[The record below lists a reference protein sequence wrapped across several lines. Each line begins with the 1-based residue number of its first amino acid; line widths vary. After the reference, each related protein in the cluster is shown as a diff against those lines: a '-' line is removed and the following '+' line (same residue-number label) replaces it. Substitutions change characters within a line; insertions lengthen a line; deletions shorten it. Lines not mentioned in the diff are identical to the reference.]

1 VIKTARNYKNLT
13 PKQNELMIIAKGGLK
28 RINILHGS
36 VRSGKT
42 WISLV
47 LWCVWIRNMPADSA
61 YLMTAKTLST
71 LKRNCLDLLEVL
83 AGKRNF
89 KYSLSKKE
97 GILFGRRVYFEGV
110 SDSEA
115 ESKIRGMTLQGAYCD
130 EVTLFNESFFGM
142 LLSRLSLPNAK
153 LFGTTNPDNPNHWF
167 KVNYIDRKDELD
179 FFIMEFL
186 IDDNTFLDKH
196 YVEELKKEYTG
207 VFYRRYILG
216 EWCSAEGLV
225 YPMFDKDLHVV
236 DEIPESSGHEE
247 YFLSVD
253 YGTLNPC
260 SMGLWRL
267 DDEMAVRIKERY
279 YSGKKNKRQLTDEE
293 YYEMLEGLADGFDIK
308 CVVID
313 PSAASFIT
321 TVRRHG
327 RFAVRKAN
335 NNVLDGL
342 RITGTLLQSGKLK
355 INSSCVD
362 AIKEF
367 QLYSWDEKSGDDRV
381 NKEFDHAMDEIR
393 YFCATIAH
401 KRLL

>member
-1 VIKTARNYKNLT
+1 MRKYKKLT
-13 PKQNELMIIAKGGLK
+13 EKQNELLEIAKGGLR

-47 LWCVWIRNMPADSA
+47 LWCIWIRNMPADKA
-61 YLMTAKTLST
+61 YIMTAKTLTT

-83 AGKRNF
+83 AGKNNF

-97 GILFGRRVYFEGV
+97 GELFGRRIYLEGV
-110 SDSEA
+110 NDSGA

-130 EVTLFNESFFGM
+130 EITLFNEDFFNM
-142 LLSRLSLPNAK
+142 LLSRLSESEAK

-167 KVNYIDRKDELD
+167 KVNYIDRRDELD

-186 IDDNTFLDKH
+186 IDDNTFLDER

-207 VFYRRYILG
+207 VFYKRFILG

-225 YPMFDKDLHVV
+225 YPMFDKEKHIVSQ
-236 DEIPESSGHEE
+236 IPEQVGEAE
-247 YFLSVD
+247 YYISID

-267 DDEMAVRIKERY
+267 DNSCAVRIRESY
-279 YSGKKNKRQLTDEE
+279 YSGRQKREQLTDEE
-293 YYEMLEGLADGFDIK
+293 YYKMLEDLAEDKAIK
-308 CVVID
+308 CVIVD

-321 TVRRHG
+321 AIRRHG

-335 NNVLDGL
+335 NNVLDGI
-342 RITGTLLQSGKLK
+342 RITGTLLQSGKLVFHE
-355 INSSCVD
+355 SCKD
-362 AIKEF
+362 AIREF
-367 QLYSWDEKSGDDRV
+367 GVYSWDETKEEDRV
-381 NKEFDHAMDEIR
+381 VKESDHAMDDIR
-393 YFCATIAH
+393 YFCATVAA

>member
-1 VIKTARNYKNLT
+1 MRKYKKLT
-13 PKQNELMIIAKGGLK
+13 EKQNELLEIAKGGLR

-47 LWCVWIRNMPADSA
+47 LWCIWIRNMPADKA
-61 YLMTAKTLST
+61 YIMTAKTLTT

-83 AGKRNF
+83 AGKNNF

-97 GILFGRRVYFEGV
+97 GELFGRRIYLEGV
-110 SDSEA
+110 NDSGA

-130 EVTLFNESFFGM
+130 EITLFNEDFFNM
-142 LLSRLSLPNAK
+142 LLSRLSESEAK

-167 KVNYIDRKDELD
+167 KINYIDRRDELD

-186 IDDNTFLDKH
+186 IDDNTFLDER

-207 VFYRRYILG
+207 VFYKRFILG

-225 YPMFDKDLHVV
+225 YPMFDKEKHIVS
-236 DEIPESSGHEE
+236 EIPEQFGEAE
-247 YFLSVD
+247 YYISID

-267 DDEMAVRIKERY
+267 DNSCAVRICESY
-279 YSGKKNKRQLTDEE
+279 YSGRQKREQLTDEE
-293 YYEMLEGLADGFDIK
+293 YYRMLEDLAGDKAIK
-308 CVVID
+308 CVIVD

-321 TVRRHG
+321 AIRRHG

-335 NNVLDGL
+335 NNVLDGI
-342 RITGTLLQSGKLK
+342 RITGTLLQSGKLLFSEDCK
-355 INSSCVD
+355 D
-362 AIKEF
+362 AIREF
-367 QLYSWDEKSGDDRV
+367 GIYSWDETKEEDRV
-381 NKEFDHAMDEIR
+381 VKESDHAMDDIR
-393 YFCATIAH
+393 YFCATIAA